1 MRSAFVAV
9 IALGLLPGCAPELP
23 PASPPAT
30 ALPFATALTPDPTT
44 PPPAAPAP
52 TEVAPEPPPA
62 PAPSADPP
70 APPKGP
76 SAHVALEAPFR
87 LDQRPIPSA
96 REAFL
101 VELRDRMR
109 WNEGAMGDLAEPP
122 PAVPGHPMPRVI
134 VDVTRAS
141 GAHKSADV
149 LRLLRR
155 NLWMKVVEC
164 YGASAY
170 KDQKLRGKVALSFAI
185 ANDGRIS
192 RARVTEAKGD
202 DARRRDASEAM
213 SEVGACLTERLDA
226 MTLTRAKASSKASI
240 LVQIGPG
247 DEPMPPPGEKIT
259 PGDGAIPPASIQAVM
274 KAAEPRFLKCYE
286 DALGYAPAL
295 WGRLGLRFHV
305 TDKGVTDEAFEAE
318 TRFPDE
324 RVKLC
329 ALKVA
334 RTLTFPKPKGG
345 DVRFVAALR
354 FWSDKSV
361 IAPPARPAGS
371 EIGALLR

>member
-1 MRSAFVAV
+1 MRSFGALAIAV
-9 IALGLLPGCAPELP
+9 GLFAGCAPATP
-23 PASPPAT
+23 PIAPRAPEPTIAAPARV
-30 ALPFATALTPDPTT
+30 D
-44 PPPAAPAP
+44 PPAAPAP
-52 TEVAPEPPPA
+52 VEVTPEPPPA
-62 PAPSADPP
+62 PAPAAEPP
-70 APPKGP
+70 AAPQGP
-76 SAHVALEAPFR
+76 SAHVVMETPFR

-134 VDVTRAS
+134 VDVTRSS

-185 ANDGRIS
+185 APDGRIS

-202 DARRRDASEAM
+202 EARRRDASEAM
-213 SEVGACLTERLDA
+213 GEVGACLTERLDA

-274 KAAEPRFLKCYE
+274 KTAEPRFLKCYE

-334 RTLTFPKPKGG
+334 RSLTFPKPKGG